1 MNNGNSSKQPFG
13 DWWYESLRWQVVVF
27 YSGDLFSDFDLCI
40 CHQYFIQRPNLE
52 MGKNT
57 GGQLAV
63 SGGKL
68 WCSTLGTGRR
78 TPSTPSSPSL
88 LAPQIFSENQTCHL
102 TVLTCFWPNWLLP
115 PFHGVWWLFSL
126 LMMLNMMCPVKRVVV
141 SMAALQ
147 MALPLTTLGPGAD
160 NFNFEML

>member
-1 MNNGNSSKQPFG
+1 M
-13 DWWYESLRWQVVVF
+13 VF

-78 TPSTPSSPSL
+78 TPSTPSSPSRL
-88 LAPQIFSENQTCHL
+88 VPQIFSENQT
-102 TVLTCFWPNWLLP
+102 
-115 PFHGVWWLFSL
+115 
-126 LMMLNMMCPVKRVVV
+126 
-141 SMAALQ
+141 
-147 MALPLTTLGPGAD
+147 LPLTLLTCL
-160 NFNFEML
+160 